1 MPENINIKSLLR
13 IGGKMSEKGANIA
26 GVILSVSALVAS
38 VGFAVAVIAYAVR

>member
-1 MPENINIKSLLR
+1 MQRNTITKSFLR

-38 VGFAVAVIAYAVR
+38 VGFAIAVIVYAVR